1 MQRKGL
7 FKEIQSGFRINHSI
21 ETGLITNDLPMGSDS
36 GLIPALFLL
45 DLSAAF
51 SAQYLTI
58 FYSSLHCQPVVAVLR
73 IYINKPANPMFLLF
87 SISYTYEL

>member
-1 MQRKGL
+1 MKQLTHHMQRKGL

-21 ETGLITNDLPMGSDS
+21 ETGLVTNDLPMGSDS

-51 SAQYLTI
+51 NTADHNILLYFTPP
-58 FYSSLHCQPVVAVLR
+58 FT
-73 IYINKPANPMFLLF
+73 ANQL
-87 SISYTYEL
+87 